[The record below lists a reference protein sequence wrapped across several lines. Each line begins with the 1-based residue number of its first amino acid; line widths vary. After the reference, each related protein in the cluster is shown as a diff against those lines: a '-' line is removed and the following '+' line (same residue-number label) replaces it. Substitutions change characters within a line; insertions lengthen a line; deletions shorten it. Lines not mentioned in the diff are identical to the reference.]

1 MKRILSLS
9 ALLVLVL
16 AAVPASFS
24 QSAAD
29 LYKSKC
35 QMCHGADGKGN
46 TPIAA
51 KMGVRDFHGP
61 VVAKESDQEL
71 FTITKNGKDKMPAYA
86 GKLTDDQIKEQVKY
100 IRSLK

>member
-1 MKRILSLS
+1 MKRTLALS
-9 ALLVLVL
+9 AFLILLL
-16 AAVPASFS
+16 AAAAPAFS
-24 QSAAD
+24 QNAAD

-46 TPIAA
+46 GAVAA
-51 KMGVRDFHGP
+51 KFGVRDFHSA

-71 FTITKNGKDKMPAYA
+71 FTITKDGKNKMPAYA
-86 GKLTDDQIKEQVKY
+86 GKLTDDQIKEQVAY